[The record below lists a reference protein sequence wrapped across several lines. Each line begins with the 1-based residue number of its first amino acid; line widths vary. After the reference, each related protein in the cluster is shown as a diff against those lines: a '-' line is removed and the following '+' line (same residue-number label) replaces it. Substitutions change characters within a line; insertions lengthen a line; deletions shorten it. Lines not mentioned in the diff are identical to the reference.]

1 MRVMHSKSESI
12 EIMINDELD
21 EIIEEIFESLKKEI
35 PK

>member
-1 MRVMHSKSESI
+1 MRVMHSKSENI